1 MCVGYDR
8 EMFLIMTF
16 ERIWGSHGK
25 LFSFLR
31 IYLPI
36 SLATLAILR
45 NLFENV
51 LGNELFFFVVGVH
64 VLLLV
69 LFFSIGVID
78 LVLRRSKKLA
88 E

>member
-1 MCVGYDR
+1 
-8 EMFLIMTF
+8 MTF